1 MPRARLLSA
10 APSPAPRGFTL
21 IEALAALAISAILAS
36 VALPSYVDS
45 MRKGRRAEAVHALAA
60 VQLAQERWRA
70 NRRAYADDLAAL
82 APPTTRHYRLEL
94 SAVGP
99 DGYTVVAA
107 AVDGSPQALDGP
119 CARLRLRVV
128 GADAFQGAAAPGEA
142 FDETNRH
149 RCWSR

>member
-1 MPRARLLSA
+1 MPHSRPLSA
-10 APSPAPRGFTL
+10 APSLATRGFTL
-21 IEALAALAISAILAS
+21 LDALAALAISAILAS
-36 VALPSYVDS
+36 VALPSYVDIV
-45 MRKGRRAEAVHALAA
+45 RKGRRAEAVHALAA

-70 NRRAYADDLAAL
+70 NQRTYADDLASL
-82 APPTTRHYRLEL
+82 TPPPTHHYRLAL

-99 DGYTVVAA
+99 DGYTVVATA
-107 AVDGSPQALDGP
+107 LDGSPQALDGP

-128 GADAFQGAAAPGEA
+128 GADAVQGAAAPGEP